1 MPSTA
6 FQVLRKSILNPRRAA
21 LRLVL
26 MARLARSSVQADR
39 ARLLRAI
46 SELWHVDGQELL
58 EEYRTSDY
66 ATWYRERYEEV
77 DLGSSGSRM
86 GTSGMFTCEL
96 LYLLVRAA
104 KPQVVV
110 ETGVLYGASSGH
122 MLAALAANGT
132 GRLHSIDLGCS
143 PSEPSHDLFVH
154 PDHRA
159 RWEYIVGDTRREL
172 PLLLARLG
180 RIDMFHHDS
189 LHTFAHMTWEY
200 ETASAHLA
208 PGGILASHDVLI
220 ADSLRGI
227 FRENAFPAFCRQ
239 RQLEYTI
246 VQNSGI
252 AIRPTPLAPSSRP
265 EAAASLGSAPASVAF
280 GSGPNLSR

>member
-1 MPSTA
+1 MPSTTL
-6 FQVLRKSILNPRRAA
+6 QVLRKSILNPRRAA

-26 MARLARSSVQADR
+26 MARLARSSVEADR
-39 ARLLRAI
+39 ARLLPAI
-46 SELWHVDGQELL
+46 SELWHVDGRELL

-66 ATWYRERYEEV
+66 ATWYRERYQE
-77 DLGSSGSRM
+77 LHPGSNGSRM

-96 LYLLVRAA
+96 LYVLVRAA
-104 KPQVVV
+104 RPRVMV

-122 MLAALAANGT
+122 MLAALTANGT
-132 GRLHSIDLGCS
+132 GRLYSIDLGCS
-143 PSEPSHDLFVH
+143 PSEPPHDLFVH
-154 PDHRA
+154 PGLRA

-200 ETASAHLA
+200 QTALAHLA
-208 PGGILASHDVLI
+208 PGGILASHDVLT

-239 RQLEYTI
+239 RQLEYI
-246 VQNSGI
+246 MAQNSGI
-252 AIRPTPLAPSSRP
+252 AVRPIPLTPASRP
-265 EAAASLGSAPASVAF
+265 EAAAS
-280 GSGPNLSR
+280 

>member
-26 MARLARSSVQADR
+26 MARLARSSLEADR
-39 ARLLRAI
+39 GRLLRAI
-46 SELWHVDGQELL
+46 SELWHSDGQKLL
-58 EEYRTSDY
+58 DEYRTSDY
-66 ATWYRERYEEV
+66 ARWYRERNQE
-77 DLGSSGSRM
+77 LHPGSGGSRM
-86 GTSGMFTCEL
+86 GTSGMFTLEL
-96 LYLLVRAA
+96 LYVLVRAA
-104 KPQVVV
+104 RPQVLV

-122 MLAALAANGT
+122 VLAALAANGT
-132 GRLHSIDLGCS
+132 GRLYSIDLGCS

-159 RWEYIVGDTRREL
+159 RWEYIVGDTRQEL

-189 LHTFAHMTWEY
+189 LHTFAHMMWEY
-200 ETASAHLA
+200 ETAWGHLA
-208 PGGILASHDVLI
+208 PGGILASHDVLT

-227 FRENAFPAFCRQ
+227 FRENAFPAFCRR
-239 RQLEYTI
+239 RQLECLM

-252 AIRPTPLAPSSRP
+252 AVRPIPLAPASRP
-265 EAAASLGSAPASVAF
+265 EAAASLGIPPASVAATR
-280 GSGPNLSR
+280 P

>member
-1 MPSTA
+1 MASTIL
-6 FQVLRKSILNPRRAA
+6 QVLRKSILNPRRAA

-26 MARLARSSVQADR
+26 MARLARSSVAGDR

-46 SELWHVDGQELL
+46 SELWHVDAQKLL

-66 ATWYRERYEEV
+66 AMWYRERHQE
-77 DLGSSGSRM
+77 LHPGSRESRM

-96 LYLLVRAA
+96 LYMLVRAA
-104 KPQVVV
+104 RPQMVV

-132 GRLHSIDLGCS
+132 GRLYSIDLGCS
-143 PSEPSHDLFVH
+143 PGEPPHDLFVH
-154 PDHRA
+154 PDLRT

-208 PGGILASHDVLI
+208 PEGILASHDVLT

-227 FRENAFPAFCRQ
+227 FRENAFPAFCRR
-239 RQLEYTI
+239 RQLPYI
-246 VQNSGI
+246 MAQNSGI
-252 AIRPTPLAPSSRP
+252 AIRPKPVTRPSRP
-265 EAAASLGSAPASVAF
+265 EAAASSGVSVDR
-280 GSGPNLSR
+280 SR

>member
-1 MPSTA
+1 MASTIL
-6 FQVLRKSILNPRRAA
+6 QMLRKSILNPRRAA

-26 MARLARSSVQADR
+26 MARLARSSVAGDR

-46 SELWHVDGQELL
+46 SELWHVDAQKLL

-66 ATWYRERYEEV
+66 ATWYRERHQE
-77 DLGSSGSRM
+77 LHPGSRESRM

-96 LYLLVRAA
+96 LYMLVRAVR
-104 KPQVVV
+104 PQMVV

-132 GRLHSIDLGCS
+132 GRLYSIDLGCS
-143 PSEPSHDLFVH
+143 PGEPPHDLFVH
-154 PDHRA
+154 PDLRT

-208 PGGILASHDVLI
+208 PEGILASHDVLT

-227 FRENAFPAFCRQ
+227 FRENAFPAFCRR
-239 RQLEYTI
+239 RQLPYI
-246 VQNSGI
+246 MAQNSGI
-252 AIRPTPLAPSSRP
+252 AIRPKPVTRPSRP
-265 EAAASLGSAPASVAF
+265 EAAASSGVSVDQ
-280 GSGPNLSR
+280 SR

>member
-1 MPSTA
+1 MPPTTL
-6 FQVLRKSILNPRRAA
+6 QVLRKSILNPRRAA

-26 MARLARSSVQADR
+26 MARLARSSVAGDR

-66 ATWYRERYEEV
+66 ARWYRERYQE
-77 DLGSSGSRM
+77 LHPGSSGSRM

-96 LYLLVRAA
+96 LYVLVRAA
-104 KPQVVV
+104 RPRVVV

-122 MLAALAANGT
+122 MLAALAANGA
-132 GRLHSIDLGCS
+132 GRLYSIDLGCS
-143 PSEPSHDLFVH
+143 PGEPPHDLFVH
-154 PDHRA
+154 PDLRV
-159 RWEYIVGDTRREL
+159 RWQYIVGDTRREL

-208 PGGILASHDVLI
+208 PDGILASHDVLT

-227 FRENAFPAFCRQ
+227 FRENAFPAFCRR
-239 RQLEYTI
+239 RQLEYI
-246 VQNSGI
+246 MAQNSGI
-252 AIRPTPLAPSSRP
+252 AVRPKPATRPSHP
-265 EAAASLGSAPASVAF
+265 EAAGS
-280 GSGPNLSR
+280 SGVFVDQSR

>member
-1 MPSTA
+1 MASTIL
-6 FQVLRKSILNPRRAA
+6 QVLRKSILNPRRAA

-26 MARLARSSVQADR
+26 MARLARSSVAGDR

-46 SELWHVDGQELL
+46 SELWHVDAQKLL

-66 ATWYRERYEEV
+66 ATWYRERHQE
-77 DLGSSGSRM
+77 LHPGSRESRM

-96 LYLLVRAA
+96 LYMLVRAA
-104 KPQVVV
+104 RPQMVV

-132 GRLHSIDLGCS
+132 GRLYSIDLGCS
-143 PSEPSHDLFVH
+143 PGEPPHDLFVH
-154 PDHRA
+154 PDLRT

-189 LHTFAHMTWEY
+189 LHPLAHMTWVY

-208 PGGILASHDVLI
+208 PEGILASHDVLT

-227 FRENAFPAFCRQ
+227 FRENAFPAFCRR
-239 RQLEYTI
+239 RQLPYI
-246 VQNSGI
+246 MAQNSGI
-252 AIRPTPLAPSSRP
+252 AIRPKPVTRPSRP
-265 EAAASLGSAPASVAF
+265 EAAASSGVSVDR
-280 GSGPNLSR
+280 SR

>member
-26 MARLARSSVQADR
+26 MARLARSSVEADR

-46 SELWHVDGQELL
+46 SELWHVDARELL

-66 ATWYRERYEEV
+66 ARWYGERYQE
-77 DLGSSGSRM
+77 LHPGASGSRM
-86 GTSGMFTCEL
+86 GTSGIFTCEL
-96 LYLLVRAA
+96 LYMLVRAA
-104 KPQVVV
+104 RPQVVV

-122 MLAALAANGT
+122 ILAALAANGT
-132 GRLHSIDLGCS
+132 GRLYSIDLGCS
-143 PSEPSHDLFVH
+143 PNEPANDLFVR
-154 PDHRA
+154 PDLQA

-189 LHTFAHMTWEY
+189 LHTFAHMMWEY
-200 ETASAHLA
+200 ETASAHLG

-239 RQLEYTI
+239 RQLEYI
-246 VQNSGI
+246 LAQNSGI
-252 AIRPTPLAPSSRP
+252 AVRPIPPTPPSRP
-265 EAAASLGSAPASVAF
+265 EAAASQGHFRAGS
-280 GSGPNLSR
+280 RW

>member
-1 MPSTA
+1 MPSTTL
-6 FQVLRKSILNPRRAA
+6 QVLRKSVLNPRRAA

-26 MARLARSSVQADR
+26 MTRLARSSIEADR
-39 ARLLRAI
+39 ARFLRAI

-58 EEYRTSDY
+58 EEYRKSDY
-66 ATWYRERYEEV
+66 AAWYRERNQE
-77 DLGSSGSRM
+77 LHPAASGSRM

-96 LYLLVRAA
+96 LYVLTRAA
-104 KPQVVV
+104 RPREVV

-132 GRLHSIDLGCS
+132 GRLYSIDLGCS

-189 LHTFAHMTWEY
+189 LHTFAHMMWEY

-208 PGGILASHDVLI
+208 PGGILASHDVLT

-239 RQLEYTI
+239 RQLEYLM

-252 AIRPTPLAPSSRP
+252 AVRPIPLTPPSRP
-265 EAAASLGSAPASVAF
+265 EAAASVGH
-280 GSGPNLSR
+280 

>member
-1 MPSTA
+1 MPSTIL
-6 FQVLRKSILNPRRAA
+6 QVLRKSILNPRRAA

-26 MARLARSSVQADR
+26 MARLARSSVEGDR

-46 SELWHVDGQELL
+46 SELWHVDAQKLL

-66 ATWYRERYEEV
+66 ATWYRERYQE
-77 DLGSSGSRM
+77 LHPGSSGSRM

-96 LYLLVRAA
+96 LYVLVRAA
-104 KPQVVV
+104 RPQVVV

-132 GRLHSIDLGCS
+132 GRLYSIDLGCS
-143 PSEPSHDLFVH
+143 PGEPPHDLFVH
-154 PDHRA
+154 PDLRA
-159 RWEYIVGDTRREL
+159 PWRYIVGDTRREL

-200 ETASAHLA
+200 ETALAHLA
-208 PGGILASHDVLI
+208 PEGILGSHDVLT

-227 FRENAFPAFCRQ
+227 FRENAFPAFCRR
-239 RQLEYTI
+239 RQLPY
-246 VQNSGI
+246 VMAQNSGI
-252 AIRPTPLAPSSRP
+252 AVRPKPVTRPSRP
-265 EAAASLGSAPASVAF
+265 EATAS
-280 GSGPNLSR
+280 SGVSIDQSP